1 MLLSNPAKN
10 LPKLHLLGTLLV
22 VFTLTLMLGGLFLGQ
37 RFADQANLLNKLEDS
52 VAIQIQNQLQS
63 EMIALRNYLDH
74 TRAQSDEIF
83 RARLIEQVDLAYNLM
98 NSIYQ
103 QEQGLRDTHEIKRL
117 IVSSLRD
124 LRFFDGRGYYFID
137 DMEGR
142 FILLPTAP
150 EYEGRLIP
158 DNQDDT
164 GHYIMKGLIEAA
176 RKPRGEGFSQYRWY
190 HPETPS
196 QMSDK
201 LAYVRYFE
209 PFDWLIGTGDYT
221 YEWDKKQQEVA
232 KNWVR
237 SHRFGQSGYIT
248 LFDITGQLLV
258 SPGNIELE
266 QTPLTQRSRIEQES
280 LSLMV
285 LTATDGGGF
294 VDYWFEDPTTKEI
307 RKKQALVDVYED
319 WGWILATTI
328 FEEDFNSLLNQERQE
343 FSVVQAQNYRQLLIG
358 VSIALTLSIIASLIF
373 SRWSRHL
380 FKTYHNT
387 NQAQQT
393 QLQKQAKELKEK
405 EQQLRVLAF
414 FDPLTSLPNRRS
426 FMNTLSNRNEASQTS
441 TGYASLLFIDLD
453 NFKPLND
460 TYGHDYGDLLL
471 QQVAIR
477 LQEGVDSNCFVAR
490 LGGDE
495 FVVLLDDAG
504 ETILQAISLT
514 EEVVLNLQ
522 GDIADLYRLKDIQY
536 PITTSIGATVFC
548 AGQKP
553 VDVILKEADLAMYAS
568 KAKGRNGFT
577 FFDSSLMPANEVKSQ
592 SHCNYVK

>member
-1 MLLSNPAKN
+1 M
-10 LPKLHLLGTLLV
+10 V

-37 RFADQANLLNKLEDS
+37 RFADQINFLNKLEDS
-52 VAIQIQNQLQS
+52 VTLQIQNQLQS

-74 TRAQSDEIF
+74 TRAQSDEIL

-103 QEQGLRDTHEIKRL
+103 QEQGLRDPQEIKKL
-117 IVSSLRD
+117 IVESLRT
-124 LRFFDGRGYYFID
+124 LRFFDGRGYYFVD

-150 EYEGRLIP
+150 EYEGRLMP

-164 GHYIMKGLIEAA
+164 GHFIMKGLIEAA

-190 HPETPS
+190 HPEKPS

-248 LFDITGQLLV
+248 LFDVSGQLLV
-258 SPGNIELE
+258 SPGNTELE
-266 QTPLTQRSRIEQES
+266 QISSNQRSKVEQES

-285 LTATDGGGF
+285 LIATDGGGF
-294 VDYWFEDPTTKEI
+294 VDYWFEDPTTKEL

-343 FSVVQAQNYRQLLIG
+343 FSAAQARNYRQLLIG
-358 VSIALTLSIIASLIF
+358 VSIALILSVLASLVF

-380 FKTYHNT
+380 FKTYHET
-387 NQAQQT
+387 NQAQQL
-393 QLQKQAKELKEK
+393 QLQEQAKKLQEK
-405 EQQLRVLAF
+405 EQQLRALAF

-426 FMNTLSNRNEASQTS
+426 FMNTLSNRNDSCEFRA
-441 TGYASLLFIDLD
+441 GYASLLFIDLD

-471 QQVAIR
+471 QQVANR
-477 LQEGVDSNCFVAR
+477 LQDGVDGNCFVAR

-495 FVVLLDDAG
+495 FVVLVDDAG
-504 ETILQAISLT
+504 DNAQKAFSRT
-514 EEVVLNLQ
+514 EEVILNLQ
-522 GDIADLYRLKDIQY
+522 EDLADLYRLKDIQY
-536 PITTSIGATVFC
+536 PITISIGATVFC
-548 AGQKP
+548 AGEKP
-553 VDVILKEADLAMYAS
+553 VDVLLKEADLAMYAS

-577 FFDSSLMPANEVKSQ
+577 FFEPSQ
-592 SHCNYVK
+592 V

>member
-1 MLLSNPAKN
+1 MRLSNPAKN
-10 LPKLHLLGTLLV
+10 LPKLHLLGTLMV

-37 RFADQANLLNKLEDS
+37 RFADQINFLNKLEDS
-52 VAIQIQNQLQS
+52 VTLQIQNQLQS

-74 TRAQSDEIF
+74 TRAQSDEIL

-103 QEQGLRDTHEIKRL
+103 QEQGLRDPQEIKKL
-117 IVSSLRD
+117 IVESLRT
-124 LRFFDGRGYYFID
+124 LRFFDGRGYYFVD

-150 EYEGRLIP
+150 EYEGRLMP

-164 GHYIMKGLIEAA
+164 GHFIMKGLIEAA

-190 HPETPS
+190 HPEKPS

-248 LFDITGQLLV
+248 LFDVSGQLLV
-258 SPGNIELE
+258 SPGNTELE
-266 QTPLTQRSRIEQES
+266 QISSNQRSKVEQES

-285 LTATDGGGF
+285 LIATDGGGF
-294 VDYWFEDPTTKEI
+294 VDYWFEDPTTKEL

-343 FSVVQAQNYRQLLIG
+343 FSAAQARNYRQLLIG
-358 VSIALTLSIIASLIF
+358 VSIALILSVLASLVF

-380 FKTYHNT
+380 FKTYHET
-387 NQAQQT
+387 NQAQQL
-393 QLQKQAKELKEK
+393 QLQEQAKKLQEK
-405 EQQLRVLAF
+405 EQQLRALAF

-426 FMNTLSNRNEASQTS
+426 FMNTLSNRNDSCEFRA
-441 TGYASLLFIDLD
+441 GYASLLFIDLD

-471 QQVAIR
+471 QQVANR
-477 LQEGVDSNCFVAR
+477 LQDGVDGNCFVAR

-495 FVVLLDDAG
+495 FVVLVDDAG
-504 ETILQAISLT
+504 DNAQKAFSRT
-514 EEVVLNLQ
+514 EEVILNLQ
-522 GDIADLYRLKDIQY
+522 EDLADLYRLKDIQY
-536 PITTSIGATVFC
+536 PITISIGATVFC
-548 AGQKP
+548 AGEKP
-553 VDVILKEADLAMYAS
+553 VDVLLKEADLAMYAS

-577 FFDSSLMPANEVKSQ
+577 FFEPSQ
-592 SHCNYVK
+592 V